1 MLRCCLCLLLI
12 LLLTG
17 CESLFFFPSKQLQHM
32 PTELGLQYQDVSFA
46 AADGTQLHG
55 WFLPAQ
61 GVLKGTVLHLHGN
74 AANIGDHVWAVR
86 WLPAAGYQ
94 VLTFDYRGYGSSQG
108 QPSLAGAQQD
118 IDAALGVLLQRA
130 DVEPKQVV
138 ILAQSLGGAM
148 GIYNLAHSPWRRQ
161 VKLLVVDSA
170 FSSYQGI
177 AREKMAG
184 WWLTWP
190 LQWLPYLLLSDRYAA
205 QDAVAELSPM
215 PLILIHGSG
224 DQVVPAHHSEQLY
237 AAAGAPKELWL
248 LPNVP
253 HTAGLELPANR
264 QRLLAMMARALG
276 APDASQQADLPVVGL
291 HD

>member
-1 MLRCCLCLLLI
+1 MLRRGLCLLLI
-12 LLLTG
+12 LWLTG
-17 CESLFFFPSKQLQHM
+17 CESLFFFPSRPLQHT
-32 PTELGLQYQDVSFA
+32 PAELGLQYQDVSFA

-61 GVLKGTVLHLHGN
+61 GVVKGTVLHLHGN

-86 WLPAAGYQ
+86 WLPPAGYQ
-94 VLTFDYRGYGSSQG
+94 VLTFDYRGYGRSQG
-108 QPSLAGAQQD
+108 QPSLAGVQQD
-118 IDAALGVLLQRA
+118 IDAALGFLLQRA
-130 DVEPKQVV
+130 DVEPKQVM

-148 GIYNLAHSPWRRQ
+148 GIYNLAHSPWRSQ

-190 LQWLPYLLLSDRYAA
+190 LQWMPYLLLSDRYAP
-205 QDAVAELSPM
+205 QDAVAELSPI

-224 DQVVPAHHSEQLY
+224 DRVVPAHHSEQLY